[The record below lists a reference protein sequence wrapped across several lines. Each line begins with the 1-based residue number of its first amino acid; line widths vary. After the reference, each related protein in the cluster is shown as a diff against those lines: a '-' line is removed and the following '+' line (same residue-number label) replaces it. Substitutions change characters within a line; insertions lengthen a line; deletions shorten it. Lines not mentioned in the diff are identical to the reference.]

1 MANLLD
7 MKEILIGRKEEI
19 ALLEKVKNAEKSVFV
34 AVYGRRRVGK
44 TFLIRKTLENQLT
57 FQVTGI
63 ANATLKHQLLKFH
76 TALLKYFPAIEANKP
91 AKNWFEAFELLIH
104 CLESSDDDRKIV
116 FIDELPW
123 FDTPQSYFISAL
135 EHFWNSWASERS
147 DVLLVVCGSAASWMI
162 GNLLN
167 NRGGLHNRI
176 THRINLQPFTLNE
189 TEAFLKQ
196 KAGVFD
202 RYQIAQL
209 YMTFGGIP
217 FYLELIETGESVTQN
232 IDRLCFRPNAPL
244 RNEFEN
250 LYGSLFKK
258 SERHIAVIETLVKKL
273 KGLNRN
279 ELVKLAKLPT
289 GGGATKVLKELEES
303 NFIRKYREFGKI
315 QKNTLYQLTDF
326 FSIFYLKFMTDHS
339 FEDRNAWLN
348 GLDNPQIRAWNG
360 FAFER
365 LCLTHTDCIKKALG
379 ISGVQTQTS
388 AWLGVSGNQKAQ
400 VDLVIDRRDRVI
412 NLCEMKFSIK
422 KFQINKQYAEELR
435 TKIGL
440 FREIT
445 NTNKSVYLTF
455 ITTFGL
461 ELNEHAASLVQNSF
475 TMDILFEA
483 I

>member
-19 ALLEKVKNAEKSVFV
+19 ALLEKVRNSEKSSFV

-44 TFLIRKTLENQLT
+44 TFLIRKTLESQFS

-63 ANATLKHQLLKFH
+63 ANANLKHQLLKFH
-76 TALLKYFPAIEANKP
+76 SAILKYFPTIESKKP
-91 AKNWFEAFELLIH
+91 AKNWFEAFEILIH
-104 CLESSDDDRKIV
+104 CLENSENEKKIV
-116 FIDELPW
+116 FFDELPW

-135 EHFWNSWASERS
+135 EHFWNSWASARN
-147 DVLLVVCGSAASWMI
+147 DVMLVVCGSAASWMI

-176 THRINLQPFTLNE
+176 THRINLEPFTLNE

-217 FYLELIETGESVTQN
+217 FYLEQIESGESITQN

-258 SERHIAVIETLVKKL
+258 SERHISVIEILAKKL
-273 KGLNRN
+273 KGLSRN
-279 ELVKLAKLPT
+279 ELVKLAKLPE

-303 NFIRKYREFGKI
+303 NFIRRYREFGKI
-315 QKNTLYQLTDF
+315 QKNMLYQLTDF
-326 FSIFYLKFMTDHS
+326 FSIFYLKFMTENQFD
-339 FEDRNAWLN
+339 DRNAWLN

-388 AWLGVSGNQKAQ
+388 AWLGVLGNQKAQ

-445 NTNKSVYLTF
+445 ETNKSVYLTF

-461 ELNEHAASLVQNSF
+461 EPNEYAASLVQNSLS
-475 TMDILFEA
+475 MDVLFEPV
-483 I
+483 

>member
-1 MANLLD
+1 
-7 MKEILIGRKEEI
+7 MKDILIGRKSEI
-19 ALLEKVKNAEKSVFV
+19 ALLEKIKSTEKSAFV

-44 TFLIRKTLENQLT
+44 TFLIRKTFENQFN

-63 ANATLKHQLLKFH
+63 ANSNLKHQLLNFH
-76 TALLKYFPAIEANKP
+76 SALLKYFPILEGKQP
-91 AKNWFEAFELLIH
+91 SKSWFEAFQLLIH
-104 CLESSDDDRKIV
+104 ALEYEKTERKIV
-116 FIDELPW
+116 FFDELPW
-123 FDTPQSYFISAL
+123 MDTQQSYFISAL
-135 EHFWNSWASERS
+135 EHFWNSWASARS
-147 DVLLVVCGSAASWMI
+147 DIMLVVCGSAASWMI

-176 THRINLQPFTLNE
+176 THQISLEPFTLHE

-196 KAGVFD
+196 KGGVFD
-202 RYQIAQL
+202 RYQIAQI

-217 FYLELIETGESVTQN
+217 FYLEQIDTGESVTQN
-232 IDRLCFRPNAPL
+232 VDRLCFRPKAPL

-258 SERHIAVIETLVKKL
+258 AERHIAVIEVLAKKL
-273 KGLNRN
+273 KGLARN
-279 ELVKLAKLPT
+279 EIIKLAKLPE
-289 GGGATKVLKELEES
+289 GGGATRILKELEES

-326 FSIFYLKFMTDHS
+326 FSIFYLKFMVEQQ
-339 FEDRNAWLN
+339 FEDRNAWLS

-365 LCLTHTDCIKKALG
+365 LCLLHSDCIKKALG
-379 ISGVQTQTS
+379 IASVQTQTS
-388 AWLGVSGNQKAQ
+388 AWIGVSGNQKAQ
-400 VDLVIDRRDRVI
+400 IDLLIDRRDRVI

-422 KFQINKQYAEELR
+422 KFQITKQYAEELR

-440 FREIT
+440 FRELT

-461 ELNEHAASLVQNSF
+461 EINEYAAALVQNAF
-475 TMDILFEA
+475 TMDVLFEP

>member
-1 MANLLD
+1 VANLLS

-19 ALLEKVKNAEKSVFV
+19 ALLEKIKNAQKSAFV

-44 TFLIRKTLENQLT
+44 TFLIRKTLENNFT
-57 FQVTGI
+57 FQVTGL
-63 ANATLKHQLLKFH
+63 ANATVKHQLLKFH
-76 TALLKYFPAIEANKP
+76 TAFVKYFPTMEAVKP
-91 AKNWFEAFELLIH
+91 AKNWFEAFELLIQG
-104 CLESSDDDRKIV
+104 LENSEDERKIV
-116 FIDELPW
+116 FFDELPW
-123 FDTPQSYFISAL
+123 LDTPQSYFISAL
-135 EHFWNSWASERS
+135 EHFWNSWASARS
-147 DVLLVVCGSAASWMI
+147 DVMLVVCGSAASWMI

-176 THRINLQPFTLNE
+176 THRINLEPFTLNE
-189 TEAFLKQ
+189 KEVFLQ
-196 KAGVFD
+196 HKAGVFE
-202 RYQIAQL
+202 RYEIAQL

-217 FYLELIETGESVTQN
+217 FYLEQIEAGESVTQN
-232 IDRLCFRPNAPL
+232 IDRLCFRANAPL

-258 SERHIAVIETLVKKL
+258 AERHIAVIETLAKKL
-273 KGLNRN
+273 KGLGRN
-279 ELVKLAKLPT
+279 ELVKLAKLSE
-289 GGGATKVLKELEES
+289 GGGATKILKELEES

-326 FSIFYLKFMTDHS
+326 FSIFYLKFMTDQT
-339 FEDRNAWLN
+339 FDDRNAWLN

-388 AWLGVSGNQKAQ
+388 AWVGVSDNQKAQ
-400 VDLVIDRRDRVI
+400 VDLVIDRRDRVV

-422 KFQINKQYAEELR
+422 KFQITKQYAEELR

-461 ELNEHAASLVQNSF
+461 ETNEYSTSLVQNSF
-475 TMDILFEA
+475 TMDILFEPV
-483 I
+483 

>member
-1 MANLLD
+1 VANLID

-19 ALLEKVKNAEKSVFV
+19 ALLEKVKNAQKSVFV

-44 TFLIRKTLENQLT
+44 TFLIRKTLENDFT

-63 ANATLKHQLLKFH
+63 ANATLKHQILKFH
-76 TALLKYFPAIEANKP
+76 TALLKYFPIIEAHKP
-91 AKNWFEAFELLIH
+91 PKNWFEAFDLLIH
-104 CLESSDDDRKIV
+104 CLENSADERKVV
-116 FIDELPW
+116 FFDELPW
-123 FDTPQSYFISAL
+123 MDTPQSYFVSAL
-135 EHFWNSWASERS
+135 EHFWNSWASARS
-147 DVLLVVCGSAASWMI
+147 DVMLVVCGSAASWMI

-176 THRINLQPFTLNE
+176 THQINLEPFTLNE

-217 FYLELIETGESVTQN
+217 FYLEQIETGESVTQN

-258 SERHIAVIETLVKKL
+258 SERHIAVIETLAKKL
-273 KGLNRN
+273 KGLGRN
-279 ELVKLAKLPT
+279 DLIKLAKLPE
-289 GGGATKVLKELEES
+289 GGGATKILKELEES
-303 NFIRKYREFGKI
+303 NFIRRYREFGKI
-315 QKNTLYQLTDF
+315 QKNMLYQLTDF
-326 FSIFYLKFMTDHS
+326 FSIFYLKFMTDHN

-388 AWLGVSGNQKAQ
+388 AWIGVSESQKAQ

-422 KFQINKQYAEELR
+422 KFQISKQYAEELR

-455 ITTFGL
+455 ITTYGL
-461 ELNEHAASLVQNSF
+461 EANEYAAALVQNSF
-475 TMDILFEA
+475 TMDVLFEA
-483 I
+483 V

>member
-1 MANLLD
+1 MDKRCFADLP
-7 MKEILIGRKEEI
+7 
-19 ALLEKVKNAEKSVFV
+19 S
-34 AVYGRRRVGK
+34 
-44 TFLIRKTLENQLT
+44 QLT

-76 TALLKYFPAIEANKP
+76 TALLKYFPTIEAIKP

-104 CLESSDDDRKIV
+104 CLENSDDDRKIV

-196 KAGVFD
+196 KTGVFD

-217 FYLELIETGESVTQN
+217 FYLEQIETGESVTQN

-326 FSIFYLKFMTDHS
+326 FSIFYLKFMKNNSPFDDN
-339 FEDRNAWLN
+339 FWIN
-348 GLDNPQIRAWNG
+348 GIDTPEIRAWSG
-360 FAFER
+360 YAFEQI
-365 LCLTHTDCIKKALG
+365 CLLHLPQIKTALG
-379 ISGVQTQTS
+379 INSVQTQTS
-388 AWLGVSGNQKAQ
+388 AWVGSDVW
-400 VDLVIDRRDRVI
+400 
-412 NLCEMKFSIK
+412 
-422 KFQINKQYAEELR
+422 
-435 TKIGL
+435 
-440 FREIT
+440 
-445 NTNKSVYLTF
+445 LTF
-455 ITTFGL
+455 ITTNGL
-461 ELNEHAASLVQNSF
+461 SQNTYAQSLVHQSL
-475 TMDILFEA
+475 TMEALFA
-483 I
+483 NNK